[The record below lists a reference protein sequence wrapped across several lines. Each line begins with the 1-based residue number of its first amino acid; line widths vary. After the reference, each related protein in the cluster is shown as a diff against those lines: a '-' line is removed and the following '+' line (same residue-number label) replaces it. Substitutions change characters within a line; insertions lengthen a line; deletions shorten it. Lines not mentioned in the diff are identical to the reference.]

1 MNAVELKAY
10 TLEQEIAKNTQ
21 LAEQA
26 SLSSETYANMAQQQ
40 YDIIR
45 NAELSIE
52 RINEV
57 IGETYTEITN
67 PGTTYTESL
76 EYLQLIKDAK
86 VVLDAFYNA
95 ALEAQVSATAHIS
108 SAREQGTLA
117 EQYVKLVKDDST
129 ILNELATDYSV

>member
-1 MNAVELKAY
+1 MNSIEIKAY
-10 TLEQEIAKNTQ
+10 DLDQEIAKNTQ

-52 RINEV
+52 RINKV

-95 ALEAQVSATAHIS
+95 ALEAQVLATTHIS
-108 SAREQGTLA
+108 SAREQGISA
-117 EQYVKLVKDDST
+117 EQYAKLVKDDST
-129 ILNELATDYSV
+129 TLNDLAADYNV